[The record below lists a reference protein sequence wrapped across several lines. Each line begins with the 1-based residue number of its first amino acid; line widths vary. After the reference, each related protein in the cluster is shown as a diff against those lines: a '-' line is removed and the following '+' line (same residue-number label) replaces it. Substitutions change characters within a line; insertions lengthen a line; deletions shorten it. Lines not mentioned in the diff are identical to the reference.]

1 MGCNTLNSICEQSN
15 VSKIKH
21 LTYKSHEKHLIE
33 KEQVVSW
40 NDGKN
45 IIPYFFFSS
54 HINIWTTQSSRSNKD
69 FIRM

>member
-33 KEQVVSW
+33 KEQVVS
-40 NDGKN
+40 
-45 IIPYFFFSS
+45 
-54 HINIWTTQSSRSNKD
+54 
-69 FIRM
+69 